1 MWDPLLGGLDLRELV
16 ICLGR
21 GRECVSLSLSF
32 YCAITFP
39 NANSGRVET
48 GHKVLLL

>member
-21 GRECVSLSLSF
+21 GRECVSLSF

-39 NANSGRVET
+39 NASSGEGRNWS
-48 GHKVLLL
+48 